1 MVKTNNFT
9 NFYDI
14 AYFSILASGPYLDS
28 TITSET
34 IFRSSSIDAII
45 IFNCGPLIMDASLVL
60 EDAFGR
66 FRISPIIKG
75 FKLSLIVFYFRM
87 VHKKKLFRRSSVKYW
102 TFSEGPAWSG
112 YLEKMKSRHKLSKH
126 CTNMVKIEK
135 FLVRIIFIP

>member
-45 IFNCGPLIMDASLVL
+45 IFNCGPLIMDASLV
-60 EDAFGR
+60 
-66 FRISPIIKG
+66 
-75 FKLSLIVFYFRM
+75 
-87 VHKKKLFRRSSVKYW
+87 
-102 TFSEGPAWSG
+102 
-112 YLEKMKSRHKLSKH
+112 
-126 CTNMVKIEK
+126 
-135 FLVRIIFIP
+135 